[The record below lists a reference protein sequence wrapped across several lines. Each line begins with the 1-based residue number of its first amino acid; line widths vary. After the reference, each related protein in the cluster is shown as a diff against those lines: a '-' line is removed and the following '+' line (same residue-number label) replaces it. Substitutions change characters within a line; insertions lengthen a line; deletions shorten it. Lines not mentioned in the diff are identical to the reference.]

1 MLDQTFYISA
11 PEACNY
17 LPGREARNVFAPPS
31 GGMTNTL
38 YSSLIDL
45 GFRRSGSFVYRP
57 HCRACTACVPTR
69 IPVEDFMPSRSQR
82 RNLSSNREL
91 SVRMRKPV
99 YREEHY
105 ALYSRY
111 QSERH
116 PGGGMDEPTP
126 QTYQGFLTSDWSQTM
141 FVDFT
146 VNDRV
151 VAVAVTD
158 ILDQGLSAVYTFFD
172 PALHARGLGTHAILW
187 QIEEARRREL
197 RYLYLGYWIA
207 ESPKMAYKS
216 RFRGIEGLMA
226 DHWQPLS
233 PPPGSAMDSPD

>member
-17 LPGREARNVFAPPS
+17 LPGREARNIFAPPS

-38 YSSLIDL
+38 YSSLIEL

-57 HCRACTACVPTR
+57 HCRACTACIPTR
-69 IPVEDFMPSRSQR
+69 IPIEHFVPSRSQR
-82 RNLSSNREL
+82 RNLGMNRDL
-91 SVRMRKPV
+91 GVRIRKPV

-111 QSERH
+111 QSMRH

-126 QTYQGFLTSDWSQTM
+126 QTYQGFLTSDWSQTV
-141 FVDFT
+141 FVEFVLD
-146 VNDRV
+146 DRV

-172 PALHARGLGTHAILW
+172 PELGARGLGTHAILW
-187 QIEEARRREL
+187 QIEETRRRGL
-197 RYLYLGYWIA
+197 SYLYLGYWIA
-207 ESPKMAYKS
+207 QSPKMVYKS
-216 RFRGIEGLMA
+216 RFQGIEGLLA
-226 DHWQPLS
+226 DRWQPL
-233 PPPGSAMDSPD
+233 PPPPLIDMDGPG